1 MIVMATAIELK
12 SKHPVNDR
20 GAGGTPRATVGS
32 ACGALL
38 SGRKEYDNFQQV
50 MSLISFPPV
59 EDNLVSTELSH
70 VKALNSVLT
79 LKIVKVL
86 EREYE

>member
-1 MIVMATAIELK
+1 MKIG
-12 SKHPVNDR
+12 KHPVNHR
-20 GAGGTPRATVGS
+20 GFGGTPRATVGS

-59 EDNLVSTELSH
+59 EDNLVSPELRP
-70 VKALNSVLT
+70 
-79 LKIVKVL
+79 VKVL
-86 EREYE
+86 NLVLTNICKRPGT